1 MGIGTT
7 TPQTIISTGSSTN
20 NIKLAL
26 YDDGTTTTNLYGIG
40 YNNTALTFS
49 AGLSQSSNPQM
60 VIKNTGYIGIGRS
73 DPVYTTDILGS
84 LRVQSGSN
92 SVILN
97 AFPLAGERSVWIQ
110 YIGSGISSDY
120 GIIQAEHQGTSWRNL
135 VLNPYGASVG
145 IGNFAPAYPL
155 DVTGIIRSTTSIY
168 AGTSIGVGTTS
179 PAYPLDVVG
188 DARIG
193 GNIIIGKNID
203 ISGNLNIAYNLT
215 VDNNIIVG
223 NSIQIGPRI
232 TINEGGGIPTGNYN
246 LYVGTATNKNIT
258 GSAYNSAFGAFSLV
272 NNTSGNNNTGLGY
285 NTLNQNSTGSV
296 NTAVGGNSLSKNTTG
311 IFNTAI
317 GGNSLINNSTGNF
330 NTAIG
335 YNAFNTVTQYNN
347 STAIG
352 YNSVPTSNNQVIL
365 GTASESVYIP
375 GTTNSTS
382 TSTGALQVTG
392 GAGVIGNI
400 YVGGNIIIPNNIN
413 NKIGIGTTTPQT
425 VLSTGPN
432 SNNIKLAL
440 YDDGV
445 TTTNLYGIGAIN
457 NAITFSAGLSQSS
470 NPQMVIK
477 NTGFV
482 GIAQIAPAYPLDVTG
497 VIRSTTS
504 IYAGTSIGIGTITP
518 AYALDVT
525 GVIRSTTSI
534 YAGTSIG
541 IGTITP
547 AYALDVTGSFRAT
560 GTSYSTYF
568 ITTSDYRIK
577 VDPKPLGNLY
587 SVDSLNPIQYT
598 NLLSGKKDLGFIAH
612 EVQEVFPNLVEGE
625 KDGEEYQSLNYTGL
639 IAVLVKEI
647 QDLKKR
653 VAILEAK

>member
-26 YDDGTTTTNLYGIG
+26 YDDGVTTTNIYGIG

-73 DPVYTTDILGS
+73 DPEYTTDILGS

-92 SVILN
+92 SVILS
-97 AFPLAGERSVWIQ
+97 ASSPVGGRTVWIQ

-135 VLNPYGASVG
+135 VLNPYGAGVG
-145 IGNFAPAYPL
+145 IGNFAPAYTL
-155 DVTGIIRSTTSIY
+155 DVTGVIRSTTSIY

-203 ISGNLNIAYNLT
+203 ISGNLTIAYNLT
-215 VDNNIIVG
+215 VGNNIIVG

-232 TINEGGGIPTGNYN
+232 TINEGGGIPTGNFN

-352 YNSVPTSNNQVIL
+352 YNSVPTANNEVVL
-365 GTASESVYIP
+365 GTASETVYIP

-382 TSTGALQVTG
+382 TNSGALELVG
-392 GAGVIGNI
+392 GAGIGGNI
-400 YVGGNIIIPNNIN
+400 YVGGNIIIPNSTN
-413 NKIGIGTTTPQT
+413 NKVGIGVTRPQT
-425 VLSTGPN
+425 ILSTG
-432 SNNIKLAL
+432 SSTNNIKLAL

-445 TTTNLYGIGAIN
+445 TTTNLYGIGVN
-457 NAITFSAGLSQSS
+457 NSAITFSAGLSQSS
-470 NPQMVIK
+470 NPNMVIK

-482 GIAQIAPAYPLDVTG
+482 GIAQIAPAYP
-497 VIRSTTS
+497 
-504 IYAGTSIGIGTITP
+504 
-518 AYALDVT
+518 LDVT

-577 VDPKPLGNLY
+577 VDPKPLGNFY